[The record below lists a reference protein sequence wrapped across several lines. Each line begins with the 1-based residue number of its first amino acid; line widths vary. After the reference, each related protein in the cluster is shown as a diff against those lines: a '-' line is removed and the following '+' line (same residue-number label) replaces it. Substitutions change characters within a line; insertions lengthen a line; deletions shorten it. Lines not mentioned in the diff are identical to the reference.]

1 MNGSTASAASLIPTA
16 KRAVRRWLARILLF
30 TLLAGTGYVYVR
42 YIEPNWIT
50 VSHLRIKHD
59 GLAQALGPSRIVH
72 ITDLHIARVGW
83 RERSL
88 IRTVNRQ
95 RADWIVIT
103 GDLINTREG
112 WPAALEVIKGLQA
125 HEGIWVVPGNT
136 DNAWITPEKFQA
148 DLEAIRVR
156 VLRNANAPL
165 GKTGAQIVG
174 VDDPVNGRANL
185 VEALIGLHPNA
196 MPPTILL
203 AHSPDIFA
211 AAQHEQLPLVLVG
224 HMHGG
229 QIGIEWVRRLS
240 EYADRGPYMAGRF
253 EENGTVMYVN
263 RGIGWKARPYR
274 FLAAP
279 EVGVVEF
286 RTTTGAIGFKH
297 PVAPA
302 PAADQVPAAAAPPAR
317 ATSTLWLSDFE
328 REGEYAL
335 YWNVRRAHASQT
347 PEHATHGRLAA
358 KVTFLP
364 GEESKFT
371 MEHRLARE
379 KKLRN
384 WSGYHALHFDVYN
397 GEPVQTRLI
406 LQLRDGRGQLYK
418 EDLYIE
424 GSSAQH
430 VSVRLADLQ
439 EYLDLSRITQLNL
452 FRWEAREPAT
462 VFLDAVR
469 LEPDPVPTAG
479 APAAVPLPARGAPVA
494 PAAQWQLRWA
504 TSLTKLLRDPEAAE
518 GLNAGPLYVSLARGE
533 YESVQLVVIGGAQK
547 RHIKVSLSLLTHSD
561 GRTILPPKVVEV
573 RRVDYVKTKRPYY
586 PVSHVGD
593 WPDPLP
599 LAIEADVPAEQLQPM
614 WITIGAPAAQRPGV
628 YTGTVTVTDDQQRT
642 ESLPLTV
649 TVWDFVLPR
658 AGQLKTAFDFYPSR
672 LQKTYQESVPNGK
685 ALLAQPGEL
694 EQRFY
699 YNMLKHRIS
708 PIWNVDPTT
717 PRFAWDIKQ
726 MLEHGLTA
734 FGVGGRGGSFDNNWP
749 RDPVELDQAMVWY
762 RQAAIELS
770 FLKLLDHAYIYAYD
784 EPAPGDPHVAQV
796 LAAIHRDAPGLK
808 TLLVM
813 HEPPDPVQH
822 AQWLKDVD
830 ILCLRVTAL
839 DPALVR
845 QLQHMGKEVWLYVSS
860 PSHPYPSLVIDA
872 PGLTHRIIPWIAW
885 KYGIKGALYWC
896 VNFWEGDPWKN
907 PAAFRPDQNGN
918 GFLYY
923 PSADGPVPSIRL
935 EILRD
940 GVEDYEYLA
949 LLNQLVQRIK
959 ASGRADSQL
968 LASIEQVLTIHESIM
983 ASPREYTK
991 DPGALL
997 KMRMGIA
1004 EMILKLQQAF
1014 GPVAKTQP

>member
-1 MNGSTASAASLIPTA
+1 MNGSAAPAASLVPAA
-16 KRAVRRWLARILLF
+16 KRAARRLLARILMLV
-30 TLLAGTGYVYVR
+30 LLTGAGYVYVR

-50 VSHLRIKHD
+50 VSRLRIKHD
-59 GLAQALGPSRIVH
+59 GLAQALGPAKIVH
-72 ITDLHIARVGW
+72 ITDLHIARIGW

-112 WPAALEVIKGLQA
+112 WPSALEVIKGLQA

-136 DNAWITPEKFQA
+136 DNAWIDPEKFQA

-165 GKTGAQIVG
+165 GNTGARIAG

-185 VEALIGLHPNA
+185 VEALIGLPPNA

-203 AHSPDIFA
+203 AHSPDIFS

-229 QIGIEWVRRLS
+229 QIGIEWVRKLS
-240 EYADRGPYMAGRF
+240 DYADRGPYMAGRF

-263 RGIGWKARPYR
+263 RGIGWKTRPYR

-286 RTTTGAIGFKH
+286 RTTTGAVGLKH
-297 PVAPA
+297 PVASA
-302 PAADQVPAAAAPPAR
+302 PDAAPLIQSER

-328 REGEYAL
+328 KAGEYAL
-335 YWNVRRAHASQT
+335 HWNVSNARAAHSQ
-347 PEHATHGRLAA
+347 EHATHGRSAA
-358 KVTFLP
+358 QVTFLA
-364 GEESKFT
+364 GKESTFA
-371 MEHRLARE
+371 MEGYLARD
-379 KKLRN
+379 KTRRN

-397 GEPVQTRLI
+397 NEPVQTRLI
-406 LQLRDGRGQLYK
+406 LQLRDSRGQLYK

-424 GSSAQH
+424 AESAQQ
-430 VSVRLADLQ
+430 VTVRIASLQ
-439 EYLDLSRITQLNL
+439 EYLDVSRMTQLNF
-452 FRWEAREPAT
+452 FRWEAHEPAT

-469 LEPDPVPTAG
+469 LEPDPAPVFG
-479 APAAVPLPARGAPVA
+479 APVAVPLPAQGAPVA

-504 TSLTKLLRDPEAAE
+504 SSLTKLLRDPAAAE
-518 GLNAGPLYVSLARGE
+518 GLSAGPMHVALARGE
-533 YESVQLVVIGGAQK
+533 YESVQLVVIGGAHK
-547 RHIKVSLSLLTHSD
+547 RRIKVNLSLLTHTD
-561 GRTILPPKVVEV
+561 GRTIIPPKVVEI

-599 LAIEADVPAEQLQPM
+599 LAVDAEVPARQLQPM
-614 WITIGAPAAQRPGV
+614 WITIGAPAAQPPGT
-628 YTGTVTVTDDQQRT
+628 YAGTVTVSDDQGQT
-642 ESLPLTV
+642 ASIPLTV
-649 TVWDFVLPR
+649 TVWDFALPR
-658 AGQLKTAFDFYPSR
+658 TGRLKTAFDFYPTR
-672 LQKTYQESVPNGK
+672 MEKAYQEIVPGGK
-685 ALLAQPGEL
+685 ALLVPPGEL
-694 EQRFY
+694 QQRFY
-699 YNMLKHRIS
+699 YNLLKHRLS

-717 PRFAWDIKQ
+717 SKFAWDIKQ

-762 RQAAIELS
+762 RQAMIELS
-770 FLKLLDHAYIYAYD
+770 FLKLLDHAYVYAYD

-813 HEPPDPVQH
+813 HEPLNLVQH
-822 AQWLKDVD
+822 AEWLKDVD

-845 QLQHMGKEVWLYVSS
+845 QLQQMGKEVWLYVSS
-860 PSHPYPSLVIDA
+860 PSHPYPSLVIDTPA
-872 PGLTHRIIPWIAW
+872 LTHRIIPWIAW
-885 KYGIKGALYWC
+885 KYGVRGVLYWC

-935 EILRD
+935 EVLRD

-949 LLNQLVQRIK
+949 LLSQLVQQIK
-959 ASGRADSQL
+959 AAGRAESSI
-968 LASIEQVLTIHESIM
+968 LASIEQLLAVHQSLVT
-983 ASPREYTK
+983 SPREYTRDSK
-991 DPGALL
+991 ALL
-997 KMRMGIA
+997 EMRAAIA
-1004 EMILKLQQAF
+1004 EMILKLQQTF
-1014 GPVAKTQP
+1014 GHVAGAQH